1 MKDFKLTD
9 LEKVGPTTETKLNKA
24 GIFSPLDVVIRGAKE
39 FSRISGLSPDMA
51 AKHLTTMK
59 KMLAEDGNDIE
70 VKDVASLRALRSRQ
84 IKTPLHVEEL
94 DMMTKNGFET
104 QSLYEIYGDEGS
116 GKTQMSMT
124 IAAEALGSGHG
135 VIFIDCE
142 GAFDLDRFD
151 QICQSRDITYDEE
164 KLGYHMYSDESDL
177 EKGIQNMI
185 EELIE
190 RDVRYI
196 IIDGLVGL
204 MRLAFKG
211 RGELAD
217 RQTELKD
224 ILKYLRNLSI
234 LLNIGII
241 ITNQVTANP
250 EMFGPKLKPIGGHVL
265 GHYVKYI
272 IAMSKG
278 MKNNRNVRLIKSPNS
293 PQGDYVC
300 YLNEEGVSGYESL
313 KARQKAVK
321 MDSVGVENT
330 QALIEKDLLLD
341 V

>member
-39 FSRISGLSPDMA
+39 FSRISGLSTDMA

-70 VKDVASLRALRSRQ
+70 VKDVASLRALRARQ
-84 IKTPLHVEEL
+84 IKVPLKVEEL
-94 DMMTKNGFET
+94 DMMTKKGFET

-124 IAAEALGSGHG
+124 IAAEALGNGHG

-196 IIDGLVGL
+196 VIDGLVGL
-204 MRLAFKG
+204 IRLAFEG

-217 RQTELKD
+217 RQIELKG

-250 EMFGPKLKPIGGHVL
+250 DPFGAKTKPIGGHIL

-278 MKNNRNVRLIKSPNS
+278 MKNNRNVRLIKAPNA

-313 KARQKAVK
+313 KARLKAKK
-321 MDSVGVENT
+321 MDEVGREDT
-330 QALIEKDLLLD
+330 QALIQKDLLLE
-341 V
+341 